1 MARERLVAART
12 ARDRAVE
19 AATTLGCK
27 DRDARLAAA
36 RAAKQLFPDVDWD
49 QLVAPSSPRPVEA
62 PPTPSS
68 KALILELEE
77 GEQPG
82 ALQGLQRRPRRAAAQ
97 AAPRT
102 YSEKSASATDVV
114 QWALDGRE
122 GDPEASEGADWPQLC
137 SIVAASERSKP
148 LNRRCAAF
156 VAAPYK
162 ATRDGLAS
170 LVKSGRARRDLV
182 YESLDS
188 VAARAAAGADVAERC
203 TSLLEANVLIRR
215 LAKADAGVV
224 ARTYKVTGAS
234 VVELEIGEGGGA
246 ADAEDA
252 WVGDFTDIVN
262 AARGSP
268 DAPPTRRQ
276 ASDAIAGTAP
286 VSSDADRQ
294 AIWDDQLQ
302 EQAEEEAAAARTDV
316 DDQWSA
322 YLETLKVTK
331 GEIEAVVI
339 GGVDGPA
346 PCRLCNGK
354 GVRVMFKKETP
365 CEWCGG
371 RGYEEE

>member
-1 MARERLVAART
+1 MHVVFTGCLLIRQTASFVRPPLPSTAAVRLRAKLGPEGLAELQTRLDEAVLGEGVVDVIPIDATPSTQRFIGEGVLFDAAPDATPLNAGSLFVLAALTFAGLALFVARNFEPNP
-12 ARDRAVE
+12 
-19 AATTLGCK
+19 
-27 DRDARLAAA
+27 DARVSLDLDA
-36 RAAKQLFPDVDWD
+36 
-49 QLVAPSSPRPVEA
+49 A
-62 PPTPSS
+62 PP
-68 KALILELEE
+68 AIF
-77 GEQPG
+77 
-82 ALQGLQRRPRRAAAQ
+82 A
-97 AAPRT
+97 
-102 YSEKSASATDVV
+102 EKPYYVV
-114 QWALDGRE
+114 RW
-122 GDPEASEGADWPQLC
+122 
-137 SIVAASERSKP
+137 
-148 LNRRCAAF
+148 
-156 VAAPYK
+156 
-162 ATRDGLAS
+162 
-170 LVKSGRARRDLV
+170 RARRDLV

-188 VAARAAAGADVAERC
+188 VAARAAAGADVSERC

-224 ARTYKVTGAS
+224 ARTYKVMGAS

-276 ASDAIAGTAP
+276 ASDAVAGTAP

-294 AIWDDQLQ
+294 AIWDYQLQ

-331 GEIEAVVI
+331 GEIEAVFI